1 MDMNRHKVFISY
13 FHHDDQYYKDAL
25 TEMRHINGKYQLEPI
40 FDDYS
45 VDTGDIDD
53 SHMTDE
59 QIRVK
64 IRDEYM
70 KEATVLIVLCGQNT
84 KHRKHVDWEIHT
96 AMYDSEANG
105 QMGII
110 VLNLPTIDQSVRVCN
125 ESEKPLVYSGPCSW
139 TKFETRQEYEEAYPY
154 MPKRILDNM
163 VAGKPITV
171 ANWGAATSNPEKL
184 MELIDNA
191 FRRKDSFSYDHHEP
205 LRRKNS

>member
-1 MDMNRHKVFISY
+1 MDINRHKVFISY
-13 FHHDDQYYKDAL
+13 FHHDDQYYKNAL
-25 TEMRHINGKYQLEPI
+25 TEMRHINGKYQFEPI

-84 KHRKHVDWEIHT
+84 KKRKHVDWEIHT
-96 AMYDSEANG
+96 AMYDSDVNG

-110 VLNLPTIDQSVRVCN
+110 VLNLPSIHQWVQACDD
-125 ESEKPLVYSGPCSW
+125 SEKPLVFPGLCFW
-139 TKFETRQEYEEAYPY
+139 QQLKTRQEYEDAYPY

-171 ANWGAATSNPEKL
+171 ANWDAVANDPEKL
-184 MELIDNA
+184 MKLIDNA

-205 LRRKNS
+205 LRRNNS